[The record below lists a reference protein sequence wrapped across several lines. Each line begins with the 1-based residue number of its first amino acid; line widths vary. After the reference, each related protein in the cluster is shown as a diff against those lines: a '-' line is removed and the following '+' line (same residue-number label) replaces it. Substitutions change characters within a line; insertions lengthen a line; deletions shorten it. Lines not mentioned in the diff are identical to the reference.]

1 MHVRSDRKET
11 FVYDMSSAISDASQ
25 SQSALARPVD
35 QQGRIDDK
43 YLASQLQLPMT
54 MSLAAASEA
63 RKARLLA
70 LRRKKAGEEVEGIDG
85 DTNESILT
93 NRNFD
98 PETRTLRKH
107 KTAAEPE
114 DTIEHNVKGL
124 AEQILA
130 EDEAKRAQD
139 LDLLNIA
146 PKRPNWDLKREMEK
160 KLARLERQTQQAI
173 HTLIRQRLAEQKG
186 QSDDL
191 AGAMQAA
198 ANAGND
204 PLSDDDDDD

>member
-1 MHVRSDRKET
+1 
-11 FVYDMSSAISDASQ
+11 
-25 SQSALARPVD
+25 
-35 QQGRIDDK
+35 
-43 YLASQLQLPMT
+43 

-70 LRRKKAGEEVEGIDG
+70 LRKKRTGEDVEDSNGEANDVL
-85 DTNESILT
+85 S

-98 PETRTLRKH
+98 PQTRTLRKRQAD
-107 KTAAEPE
+107 TEME
-114 DTIEHNVKGL
+114 DTVEKNVQGL
-124 AEQILA
+124 AEHILVQ
-130 EDEAKRAQD
+130 DEAKRVQD

-173 HTLIRQRLAEQKG
+173 HTLIRQRLAAQKG

-191 AGAMQAA
+191 VGAMQAA
-198 ANAGND
+198 ANAD
-204 PLSDDDDDD
+204 DAPSDDDDDDSGL

>member
-1 MHVRSDRKET
+1 
-11 FVYDMSSAISDASQ
+11 
-25 SQSALARPVD
+25 
-35 QQGRIDDK
+35 
-43 YLASQLQLPMT
+43 

-63 RKARLLA
+63 RKTRLLA
-70 LRRKKAGEEVEGIDG
+70 LRRKRAGEEVEDIEHDA
-85 DTNESILT
+85 DEPILT

-98 PETRTLRKH
+98 PQTRTLRKH
-107 KTAAEPE
+107 QTTAELE

-124 AEQILA
+124 AEQIIA
-130 EDEAKRAQD
+130 QDEAKRTQE

-191 AGAMQAA
+191 VGAMQAA

-204 PLSDDDDDD
+204 PPSDDDDDD

>member
-1 MHVRSDRKET
+1 
-11 FVYDMSSAISDASQ
+11 
-25 SQSALARPVD
+25 
-35 QQGRIDDK
+35 
-43 YLASQLQLPMT
+43 

-70 LRRKKAGEEVEGIDG
+70 LRRKRAGEEVEQIEYVPVFFSGTYIDAVRSG
-85 DTNESILT
+85 DANESVLT

-98 PETRTLRKH
+98 PDTRTLRKH

-124 AEQILA
+124 AEQIIA

-139 LDLLNIA
+139 LVRAASTQFFTLFNIHVQDLLNIA

-173 HTLIRQRLAEQKG
+173 HTLIR
-186 QSDDL
+186 S
-191 AGAMQAA
+191 
-198 ANAGND
+198 
-204 PLSDDDDDD
+204 

>member
-1 MHVRSDRKET
+1 
-11 FVYDMSSAISDASQ
+11 
-25 SQSALARPVD
+25 
-35 QQGRIDDK
+35 
-43 YLASQLQLPMT
+43 

-70 LRRKKAGEEVEGIDG
+70 LRRKRAGEEVEDIDG
-85 DTNESILT
+85 DIDESVLT

-98 PETRTLRKH
+98 PQTRTLRKH
-107 KTAAEPE
+107 QTTAELE

-124 AEQILA
+124 AEQIIA
-130 EDEAKRAQD
+130 QDEAKRAQE

-160 KLARLERQTQQAI
+160 KLARLERQTQQAV
-173 HTLIRQRLAEQKG
+173 HTLIRFVTSLHRPSLVLTCDTLGQRLAEQNG

-191 AGAMQAA
+191 VGAMQAA

-204 PLSDDDDDD
+204 PPSDDDDDD

>member
-1 MHVRSDRKET
+1 
-11 FVYDMSSAISDASQ
+11 
-25 SQSALARPVD
+25 
-35 QQGRIDDK
+35 
-43 YLASQLQLPMT
+43 

-70 LRRKKAGEEVEGIDG
+70 LRKKRAGEDIEDSQG
-85 DTNESILT
+85 DAKGTVLS

-98 PETRTLRKH
+98 PQTRTLRKRQ
-107 KTAAEPE
+107 ADVEME
-114 DTIEHNVKGL
+114 DTLEHNVQGL
-124 AEQILA
+124 AEQIIA

-191 AGAMQAA
+191 VGAMQAA
-198 ANAGND
+198 ANADDD
-204 PLSDDDDDD
+204 PPSDDDDSGS

>member
-1 MHVRSDRKET
+1 
-11 FVYDMSSAISDASQ
+11 
-25 SQSALARPVD
+25 
-35 QQGRIDDK
+35 
-43 YLASQLQLPMT
+43 MT
-54 MSLAAASEA
+54 MSLAAASEE

-70 LRRKKAGEEVEGIDG
+70 LRRKRAGEEVEGIDE
-85 DTNESILT
+85 DADQPILA

-98 PETRTLRKH
+98 PQTRTLRKH
-107 KTAAEPE
+107 KTAVESE

-124 AEQILA
+124 AEQIIA
-130 EDEAKRAQD
+130 QDEAQRAQD

-173 HTLIRQRLAEQKG
+173 HTLIRQRLAAQKG

-204 PLSDDDDDD
+204 PLSDDDDDDDD

>member
-1 MHVRSDRKET
+1 
-11 FVYDMSSAISDASQ
+11 
-25 SQSALARPVD
+25 
-35 QQGRIDDK
+35 
-43 YLASQLQLPMT
+43 

-70 LRRKKAGEEVEGIDG
+70 LRRKRAGEEVEDI
-85 DTNESILT
+85 EH
-93 NRNFD
+93 
-98 PETRTLRKH
+98 TRTLRKH
-107 KTAAEPE
+107 QTTAELE

-124 AEQILA
+124 AEQIIA
-130 EDEAKRAQD
+130 QDEAKRAQE

-191 AGAMQAA
+191 VGAMQAA

-204 PLSDDDDDD
+204 PPSDDDD